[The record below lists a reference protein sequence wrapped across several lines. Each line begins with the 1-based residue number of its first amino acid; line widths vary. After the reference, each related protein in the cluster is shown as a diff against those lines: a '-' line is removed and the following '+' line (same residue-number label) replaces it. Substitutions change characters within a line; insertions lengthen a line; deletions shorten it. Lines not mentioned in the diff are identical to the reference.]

1 MKVSWH
7 GANVWG
13 AGLAF
18 GRVYMLYIPVEVNG
32 HPIKAFVDS
41 GAQATIISPAC
52 AERCGIMRLLDKRYA
67 GVARGVGTARILGRV
82 HAAQMRL
89 GHSFLGFSATVM
101 EGKDVDLL
109 LGLDMLKG
117 FRACIDLGKG
127 VLRIGDDEVPFLGEA
142 EIPKRDEAPE
152 EEAAAAVPG
161 PAGTRVD
168 GRTGAV
174 VAPGAGGSASM
185 EPAAAAAAAATA
197 RAGASAPQPAQS
209 SNPAPSAST
218 SAAPP
223 RGAAPAARPQ
233 FPRES
238 IEQLLAMG
246 FSEAEAVQALT
257 LAGGNVDLAASMLF
271 GG

>member
-1 MKVSWH
+1 
-7 GANVWG
+7 
-13 AGLAF
+13 
-18 GRVYMLYIPVEVNG
+18 MLYIPVEVNG

-89 GHSFLGFSATVM
+89 GARFLGFSATVM

-117 FRACIDLGKG
+117 FRACIDLAQG

-142 EIPKRDEAPE
+142 DIPKPNDAAEAA
-152 EEAAAAVPG
+152 EAAAAVPG

-174 VAPGAGGSASM
+174 VAPGAGGSATM

-197 RAGASAPQPAQS
+197 RAGAPASQPAPSS
-209 SNPAPSAST
+209 SNP
-218 SAAPP
+218 SAA
-223 RGAAPAARPQ
+223 AAPARPPGTAARPQ
-233 FPRES
+233 FPRQS

-246 FSEAEAVQALT
+246 FAEAEAVQALT
-257 LAGGNVDLAASMLF
+257 VAGGNVDLAASMLF